1 MNNTKQ
7 DEVKV
12 LTSMLF
18 EELETLMVPT
28 EITSRITSRSK
39 ISLDRD
45 RAEGIGIPCTKLGK
59 GTGSDRVLY
68 NIYDIAKFIVGRKK
82 KVMS

>member
-12 LTSMLF
+12 LASMLF
-18 EELETLMVPT
+18 QEYKSLTVSTDETAK
-28 EITSRITSRSK
+28 ITQRSK

-59 GTGSDRVLY
+59 RKGSDRVLY
-68 NIYDIAKFIVGRKK
+68 NIYDIAHFIVSRKM
-82 KVMS
+82 KVLL